1 MRPQLRVFIRLAC
14 VLPALYLA
22 ACPISAQTF
31 DAIKSQVKEHVL
43 PNGMKFLVLE
53 RPEAPVVSFHTYAD
67 VGSSNESYGITGI
80 SHLLEHLAF
89 KGTKIVGTK
98 DYAAEQPVMDQID
111 RISMQ
116 LVREQTAVK
125 PDSAKISTLQA
136 EFDKFGK
143 EAQGFVVVDQYTDMM
158 REQGGPM
165 INAYTSN
172 DATQYISSLPSNK
185 LEFWMAMEADRW
197 MNPVFREFYKE
208 RNVVMEERRLGV
220 ETQPTGKL
228 VEDFLAV
235 AFKAHPYH
243 HEVVGHMSDLQRI
256 TRADVTNYFRQFYGP
271 SNLTVAIVGDV
282 KADEVF
288 RLADLYFSRI
298 PTAPKPERLRTTEPE
313 QWGERRVTV
322 EAMSQPM
329 LIIGYHRPDINS
341 QDDAALDAMANV
353 LGRGRSS
360 RLYESLVKKR
370 KIAFNVYASNGWPGN
385 KYSSLFVVFVM
396 PSMGHTAAECQEA
409 IEAEFERIK
418 TEPVTEQELA
428 KYKRFTRKYLTDG
441 MKMNSRMAASLT
453 FNDVI
458 RGDWRKAF
466 EIINVVDAVT
476 APEIQAV
483 AQKYLVAKHRTIG
496 DIKPEQKPQVGG
508 ERK

>member
-1 MRPQLRVFIRLAC
+1 MRPQSRVFIRRAC
-14 VLPALYLA
+14 VCAALFLGPALLF
-22 ACPISAQTF
+22 AQTF
-31 DAIKSQVKEHVL
+31 DAIKSQVKEHTL

-89 KGTKIVGTK
+89 KGTKVVGTR
-98 DYAAEQPVMDQID
+98 DYASEQKVMDQVD
-111 RISMQ
+111 RTYQQ

-125 PDSAKISTLQA
+125 PDSGKIATLKA
-136 EFDKFGK
+136 EFDRLGK
-143 EAQGFVVVDQYTDMM
+143 EASGFVVVDQYTDLM

-185 LEFWMAMEADRW
+185 LEFWMAMESDRW

-220 ETQPTGKL
+220 ETQPMGKL
-228 VEDFLAV
+228 IEDFLAV

-256 TRADVTNYFRQFYGP
+256 TRADVRDYFQRFYGP

-282 KADEVF
+282 KADELF
-288 RLADLYFSRI
+288 KLADTYFSRI
-298 PTAPKPERLRTTEPE
+298 PTAPKPEPLRTTEPE

-329 LIIGYHRPDINS
+329 LLIGYHRPNINNR
-341 QDDAALDAMANV
+341 DDAALDAMANI

-360 RLYESLVKKR
+360 RLYESLVKK
-370 KIAFNVYASNGWPGN
+370 KKVAFNVYAMNGWPGN
-385 KYSSLFVVFVM
+385 KYSSLFVVFAM

-409 IEAEFERIK
+409 IEAELARLK
-418 TEPVTEQELA
+418 TEPVTEQELS
-428 KYKRFTRKYLTDG
+428 KYKRFTRKWLIDG
-441 MKMNSRMAASLT
+441 MKMNGRMGASLT
-453 FNDVI
+453 FNEVV

-466 EIINVVDAVT
+466 DIIKVVDAVS
-476 APEIQAV
+476 APEVQAV
-483 AQKYLVAKHRTIG
+483 AQKYLVDKHRTIG
-496 DIKPEQKPQVGG
+496 DIKPEPTPKAGG
-508 ERK
+508 ERQ